1 MLANTKQVRSI
12 VRGVGFVS
20 YKTWTDRIVGK
31 KHLRRITYEG
41 ARASDVRAVNEALFL
56 AGYTN
61 KATLT
66 GEDARYLKVTA
77 AFAA

>member
-20 YKTWTDRIVGK
+20 YKTWTDRIIGK
-31 KHLRRITYEG
+31 ADLRRITYEG
-41 ARASDVRAVNEALFL
+41 ANANDVSIVNEALFL
-56 AGYTN
+56 AGFTN

-66 GEDARYLKVTA
+66 GEDVKYLKVTA
-77 AFAA
+77 AFVA